1 MTISQETTHSPHNVI
16 SWAINPHLLCHL
28 LHYLIK
34 QKIRIHKHEPCVL
47 ITRQMRNETGSIPE
61 TDECFIGVDNG
72 DLITHS
78 ISVNFQVVGCHS
90 PPYMGVCG

>member
-1 MTISQETTHSPHNVI
+1 
-16 SWAINPHLLCHL
+16 
-28 LHYLIK
+28 
-34 QKIRIHKHEPCVL
+34 
-47 ITRQMRNETGSIPE
+47 MRNETGSIPE
-61 TDECFIGVDNG
+61 TDESFIGVDNG